1 LATSDVT
8 RMTAVVRALGA
19 GVVLAAAIGLAPRP
33 SFAQAPAA
41 AKPDSNLLA
50 PSLENAPNNPPP
62 FRLPGE
68 AAPPNYKTLPPGTV
82 TAQSRIG
89 ATPTYG
95 SPTGFG
101 AGDTGFDSTNTPHYR
116 KQKKQAQTRATGGAT
131 PAETTFAPVP
141 NFAPRA
147 PSQPPTVRKPPTPEI
162 YPKKAAQRTGA
173 TLPPLPDAYP
183 VSNPPPEVH
192 PLAAASRPGAALAV
206 PPPDYF
212 DYSLRPSVATPT
224 STPPPTLQPMNT
236 FQPGTLPRQLLP
248 IFATDPYAALGI
260 RAGSFLL
267 FPSVD
272 LSGGYSTNPTRV
284 TGGPGSFYVAAAPE
298 LKVASDWSRHSLTAD
313 IVASYTQYAAD
324 LVPALNVPFLNA
336 KIDGRIDVTRDTQIL
351 AEQRVIV
358 SADNPGSPN
367 LQAQVASLPPNQDVG
382 ETLGI
387 AQQFNRLAVTARGT
401 FDRATYNP
409 SQLTDGE
416 STSNSDRNFDQYAGI
431 LRVGYEIDPG
441 LKPFVEVQEDQ
452 RIHDEQFDRNGYQR
466 DSTGTTVKLGSAL
479 DLFGTLTGEMAL
491 GYVDRIYKDPTLP
504 AITGFIADGAL
515 LWKPTGLTTY
525 KLSASSQVYE
535 TVLAGASGQFSR
547 DVALEA
553 DHAFRTWLIGIG
565 KIGYGTDDYVG
576 QPLTDNRY
584 FVSIGLTY
592 IFTREWQLHGEI
604 RQDWETATEPGFA
617 YTSTTFLLGLRW
629 QR

>member
-1 LATSDVT
+1 
-8 RMTAVVRALGA
+8 MTAVVRALGA